1 MRGNT
6 LKLRLFLLA
15 MLDAG
20 LLNACYVIAF
30 LSRFSF
36 DVPLR
41 NVKPYLALFPWISL
55 FCLIAFYMFD
65 LYSDWKRKSL
75 HHLLYTIFL
84 SVLLVMVLTMS
95 MTYMGKGFSFP
106 RSVILFATFLQFF
119 VLGFSRYLIWQLARK
134 KHGSKKVLI
143 VGDSLDSGVS
153 LAEKCMNHSKG
164 WFIIHGFLPAHS
176 RRLLHKKMAEV
187 DVVLLGPDLNREDK
201 AEIISLCIKHEKEV
215 LAVPEMVELLA
226 IESELQQIDDLLVL
240 SIQPPRF
247 VPRKLLVKRC
257 FDLLVSGFL
266 ILLLVPVMLLLYV
279 LIKLTSPGP
288 AIFKQER
295 LGEGG
300 RSYLIYK
307 FRSMVVDA
315 EKSTGPVLAAAKDP
329 RITPIGR
336 FMRSTRL
343 DEIPQLFNVLKGEM
357 SLVGPR
363 PERPF
368 FIQQFQESIPD
379 YAYRLSVKPGITG
392 LAQILANY
400 STKVEDKLRFDILYV
415 KTYSFVLDI
424 KILLQ
429 TIRVVLQREQAAGV
443 AYENDEN
450 KKKLLRLFGY
460 YDMANTANNE

>member
-1 MRGNT
+1 MSGNR
-6 LKLRLFLLA
+6 LKLRLLLLA
-15 MLDAG
+15 LLDVG
-20 LLNACYVIAF
+20 LLNACYVISF

-41 NVKPYLALFPWISL
+41 NVKPYLALSPWISI

-65 LYSDWKRKSL
+65 LYSNWKRKSL
-75 HHLLYTIFL
+75 HHLVYTITL
-84 SVLLVMVLTMS
+84 SLLLVMILTMS
-95 MTYMGKGFSFP
+95 LTYLGKGFSFP
-106 RSVILFATFLQFF
+106 RSVILFATFLQII
-119 VLGFSRYLIWQLARK
+119 VLGVSRSLLWHMGRK

-143 VGDSLDSGVS
+143 IGDTIENGVS

-164 WFIIHGFLPAHS
+164 WFIIHGFLPANS
-176 RRLLHKKMAEV
+176 KRFLIKKMTEV
-187 DVVLLGPDLNREDK
+187 DIVLLGPSLNREDK

-215 LAVPEMVELLA
+215 LVVPEMVELLA
-226 IESELQQIDDLLVL
+226 MESELQQIDDLLVL

-247 VPRKLLVKRC
+247 VPRKLLVKRS
-257 FDLLVSGFL
+257 FDIAVSGL
-266 ILLLVPVMLLLYV
+266 MILVLSPVMLILYA

-300 RSYLIYK
+300 RSYMIYK

-315 EKSTGPVLAAAKDP
+315 EKTTGPVLASAKDP
-329 RITPIGR
+329 RITRIGS

-363 PERPF
+363 PERPY
-368 FIQQFQESIPD
+368 FIQQFQEILPD
-379 YAYRLSVKPGITG
+379 YSYRLSVKPGITG

-443 AYENDEN
+443 SFENDEN

>member
-1 MRGNT
+1 MSGKT
-6 LKLRLFLLA
+6 LKLRLFLLVL
-15 MLDAG
+15 LDVG
-20 LLNACYVIAF
+20 LLNACYVVSF

-41 NVKPYLALFPWISL
+41 NFKPYLALFPWISL

-65 LYSDWKRKSL
+65 LYSNWKRKSL
-75 HHLLYTIFL
+75 HHLLYTIIL
-84 SVLLVMVLTMS
+84 SILLVMVLTMS
-95 MTYMGKGFSFP
+95 LTYLGKGFSFP
-106 RSVILFATFLQFF
+106 RSVIFVATFLQVI
-119 VLGFSRYLIWQLARK
+119 VLGSSRYFLWHLSRK
-134 KHGSKKVLI
+134 RHGSKKVLI
-143 VGDSLDSGVS
+143 VASTLENGLA

-164 WFIIHGFLPAHS
+164 WFVIHSFLPAHS
-176 RRLLHKKMAEV
+176 KRVLQIKMAEV
-187 DVVLLGPDLNREDK
+187 DVVLLGPSLNREDK
-201 AEIISLCIKHEKEV
+201 AEIIGMCIRQEKEV
-215 LAVPEMVELLA
+215 LVVPEMVELLA

-247 VPRKLLVKRC
+247 VPGKLLVKRS
-257 FDLLVSGFL
+257 FDIAVSSLML
-266 ILLLVPVMLLLYV
+266 ILLSPVMLILYA
-279 LIKLTSPGP
+279 LIKVTSPGP

-300 RSYLIYK
+300 RSYMIYK
-307 FRSMVVDA
+307 FRSMVPDA
-315 EKSTGPVLAAAKDP
+315 EKATGPVLAADGDP
-329 RITPIGR
+329 RITRIGK

-368 FIQQFQESIPD
+368 FIRQFQESIPD
-379 YAYRLSVKPGITG
+379 YTYRLSVKPGITG

-443 AYENDEN
+443 ARENEEH

-460 YDMANTANNE
+460 YDMANTANHE

>member
-1 MRGNT
+1 MSGNR
-6 LKLRLFLLA
+6 LKIRLFLLA
-15 MLDAG
+15 SFDVF
-20 LLNACYVIAF
+20 LLNLCYVISF
-30 LSRFSF
+30 VSRFEF
-36 DVPLR
+36 DVPFR
-41 NVKPYLALFPWISL
+41 NVKPYLALFPWISM

-65 LYSDWKRKSL
+65 LYSNWKRKSL

-84 SVLLVMVLTMS
+84 SLLLVMVLTMS
-95 MTYMGKGFSFP
+95 LTYMGKGFSFP
-106 RSVILFATFLQFF
+106 RSVILFATFLQII
-119 VLGFSRYLIWQLARK
+119 VLGLSRWLMWQIDRK

-143 VGDSLDSGVS
+143 IGDTIENGLS

-164 WFIIHGFLPAHS
+164 WFVIQGFLPAHS
-176 RRLLHKKMAEV
+176 KRLLHKKMAEV
-187 DVVLLGPDLNREDK
+187 DVVLLGASLNREEK
-201 AEIISLCIKHEKEV
+201 AEIISLCVKHEKEV
-215 LAVPEMVELLA
+215 LVVPEIVELLA
-226 IESELQQIDDLLVL
+226 MESELQQIDDLLVL

-247 VPRKLLVKRC
+247 IPSKLLIKRS
-257 FDLLVSGFL
+257 FDIGISAFM
-266 ILLLVPVMLLLYV
+266 LLLFSPVMILLYV

-300 RSYLIYK
+300 KAYMIYK

-315 EKSTGPVLAAAKDP
+315 EKITGPVLATDRDP
-329 RITPIGR
+329 RITPLGK

-343 DEIPQLFNVLKGEM
+343 DEIPQLFNVLNGDM

-379 YAYRLSVKPGITG
+379 YSYRLSVKPGITG
-392 LAQILANY
+392 LAQVLANY

-415 KTYSFVLDI
+415 KSYSFVLDI

-429 TIRVVLQREQAAGV
+429 TIRVVLQREQATGV
-443 AYENDEN
+443 KRENEEH

-460 YDMANTANNE
+460 YEMANTANNE

>member
-1 MRGNT
+1 MSGNT

-15 MLDAG
+15 LLDIG
-20 LLNACYVIAF
+20 LLNACYVISF
-30 LSRFSF
+30 LSRFSL

-41 NVKPYLALFPWISL
+41 NVKPYLALFPWISM
-55 FCLIAFYMFD
+55 FCFLALYMFD
-65 LYSDWKRKSL
+65 LYSSWNRKSL

-95 MTYMGKGFSFP
+95 LTYMGKGFSFP
-106 RSVILFATFLQFF
+106 RSVILFATFLQIL
-119 VLGFSRYLIWQLARK
+119 VLGACRAFLWHLGRK
-134 KHGSKKVLI
+134 KHGSKKVLV
-143 VGDSLDSGVS
+143 VGDDLESGVS
-153 LAEKCMNHSKG
+153 LAEKCMNHSTG
-164 WFIIHGFLPAHS
+164 WFIIHSFLPAHC
-176 RRLLHKKMAEV
+176 RRVLQKKMAEV
-187 DVVLLGPDLNREDK
+187 DVVLLGPGLNREDK
-201 AEIISLCIKHEKEV
+201 AEIISLCIKHGKEV
-215 LAVPEMVELLA
+215 LVVPEMVELLA

-240 SIQPPRF
+240 SIQPPRL
-247 VPRKLLVKRC
+247 VPRKWLVKRC
-257 FDLLVSGFL
+257 FDIVVSSL
-266 ILLLVPVMLLLYV
+266 MLLLLAPVMLVLYA

-307 FRSMVVDA
+307 FRSMVADA
-315 EKSTGPVLAAAKDP
+315 EKATGPVLAAAQDP
-329 RITPIGR
+329 RITPIGKW
-336 FMRSTRL
+336 MRATRL

-368 FIQQFQESIPD
+368 FIRQFQESIPD
-379 YAYRLSVKPGITG
+379 YSYRLSVKPGITG

-415 KTYSFVLDI
+415 KSYSFVLDI

-443 AYENDEN
+443 RMDNDEN
-450 KKKLLRLFGY
+450 KQKLLRLFGF

>member
-1 MRGNT
+1 MSGNR
-6 LKLRLFLLA
+6 LKIRLFLLA
-15 MLDAG
+15 FFDIF
-20 LLNACYVIAF
+20 LLNLCYVISF
-30 LSRFSF
+30 VSRFDF

-65 LYSDWKRKSL
+65 LYSNWKRKSL

-84 SVLLVMVLTMS
+84 SILLVMILTMS
-95 MTYMGKGFSFP
+95 FTYMGKGFSFP
-106 RSVILFATFLQFF
+106 RSVILFASFLQVI
-119 VLGFSRYLIWQLARK
+119 VLGFSRSLLWYLDRK

-143 VGDSLDSGVS
+143 IGDTIENGLS
-153 LAEKCMNHSKG
+153 LAEKCLNHSKG
-164 WFIIHGFLPAHS
+164 WFIIQGFLPVSS
-176 RRLLHKKMAEV
+176 RRFMLKKIAEV
-187 DVVLLGPDLNREDK
+187 DVVLLGPSLNREEK
-201 AEIISLCIKHEKEV
+201 AEMISLCVKHEKEV
-215 LAVPEMVELLA
+215 LVVPEIAELLA
-226 IESELQQIDDLLVL
+226 MESELQQIDDLLVL

-247 VPRKLLVKRC
+247 IPSKLLVKRS
-257 FDLLVSGFL
+257 FDICVSGFL
-266 ILLLVPVMLLLYV
+266 LFLLSPVMLILYA

-300 RSYLIYK
+300 KAYMIYK

-315 EKSTGPVLAAAKDP
+315 EKSTGPVLATAHDP
-329 RITPIGR
+329 RITRLGR

-343 DEIPQLFNVLKGEM
+343 DEIPQLFNVLRGDM

-363 PERPF
+363 PERAF

-379 YAYRLSVKPGITG
+379 YSYRLTVKPGITG
-392 LAQILANY
+392 LAQVLANY

-415 KTYSFVLDI
+415 KSYSFVLDI

-443 AYENDEN
+443 GQENEEH
-450 KKKLLRLFGY
+450 KKKLMRLFGY
-460 YDMANTANNE
+460 YEMANTANNE